1 MNRVSFH
8 NSLWLMSAMIRDHE
22 ISPLEVVEA
31 HLDQIARVNPEINA
45 FTTVFAEEAR
55 AAARKATDAVQHGAA
70 LGLLHGIP
78 VTVKDSFDV
87 AGHPTTA
94 GSRLRLQHR
103 AANDA
108 TAVANLRAAGAIVI
122 GKTNTPDLLRS
133 YETDNLIT
141 GRSNNP
147 WDTSRT
153 PGGSSGGEAAAIAA
167 FCSAGGLGSDG
178 GGSIRIP
185 AHFCGIA
192 GLKPTPGR
200 ISSAG
205 HFPAVLNPA
214 GMLTVAGPM
223 ARNAQD
229 LRMLFAALAG
239 YDSEDPFSAPVAL
252 GGPHAAGRVRAGLW
266 KQFYG
271 VPVDPRI
278 AQTLQ
283 QAANALEEI
292 GIPAEDFTPSGL
304 ERAPNLW
311 ALFFGRLA
319 GRFLKDLTTGRE
331 ADVHPALLDAIE
343 ESLKLAEPSAD
354 DLMRAFAARDRMRA
368 GLLRQMKEHQILL
381 TPPCTI
387 TAFPHGFREGL
398 FQATMN
404 ATFAN
409 LLGLPALI
417 IPFAVSSSGLPVGIQ
432 LVGRPWEEEL
442 LLDTAARLE
451 EVRGPFP
458 SPPGIM

>member
-8 NSLWLMSAMIRDHE
+8 NSLWLMSAMIRDRE

-45 FTTVFAEEAR
+45 FTTVFTEEAR
-55 AAARKATDAVQHGAA
+55 AAARKATDAVQHGAV

-141 GRSNNP
+141 GRTNNP

-205 HFPAVLNPA
+205 HFPAILNPG

-223 ARNAQD
+223 ARSAQD

-239 YDSEDPFSAPVAL
+239 YDSED
-252 GGPHAAGRVRAGLW
+252 
-266 KQFYG
+266 
-271 VPVDPRI
+271 
-278 AQTLQ
+278 
-283 QAANALEEI
+283 
-292 GIPAEDFTPSGL
+292 
-304 ERAPNLW
+304 
-311 ALFFGRLA
+311 
-319 GRFLKDLTTGRE
+319 
-331 ADVHPALLDAIE
+331 
-343 ESLKLAEPSAD
+343 
-354 DLMRAFAARDRMRA
+354 
-368 GLLRQMKEHQILL
+368 
-381 TPPCTI
+381 
-387 TAFPHGFREGL
+387 
-398 FQATMN
+398 
-404 ATFAN
+404 
-409 LLGLPALI
+409 
-417 IPFAVSSSGLPVGIQ
+417 
-432 LVGRPWEEEL
+432 
-442 LLDTAARLE
+442 
-451 EVRGPFP
+451 
-458 SPPGIM
+458 